1 MLTVGCF
8 AMWTYLSNSLYS
20 AEFIITK
27 TEKSNEACILIEE
40 KCNPWEKSYMRKCKT
55 NGLIL
60 KWAVTCFGHTQETVN
75 LKNTEMKI
83 FMRIK
88 SKQ

>member
-75 LKNTEMKI
+75 LKNTERKI